1 MKNYDYFHGFE
12 GLLTWEFLLNQ
23 WMESMYES
31 MKSNGC
37 AWNQM
42 KEEDESEAQ
51 SKNFLVSRW
60 MCWERK

>member
-1 MKNYDYFHGFE
+1 
-12 GLLTWEFLLNQ
+12 
-23 WMESMYES
+23 
-31 MKSNGC
+31 
-37 AWNQM
+37 M